1 MHQTLSARAEPRVFV
16 AWESPRIQHKGRAVR
31 LHTRPCAGAAAAK
44 LAYAAVRQDA
54 RFSRLQMRLMM
65 TTRTHSS
72 IELSRKSC
80 RVLLA
85 SSAEVRSS
93 SARKRT
99 SSGRTSIRSRRKN
112 DRWALVN
119 LSYSVDSVLRIL
131 PSISIVATRSSA
143 DAVTYVKW
151 IGRMSKEPL
160 ISRPG
165 HHAYQLICSRSP
177 NGVSRCI
184 EWAALLAFFDLL
196 VRRLSVMTVWCTAS
210 LAPLGVRPRVHD
222 CHDLVDSKEV
232 DITRTSKSAR
242 SKHDR
247 DVKKGIRQSVIR
259 FVAVPPA
266 LLNTPPPLSCT
277 VSKDGS
283 APLGSMAEEA
293 DSLTF
298 SQNTRVTRPLRGS
311 VSCGSGWSVPCV
323 SIQLTLSQNTGV
335 SIH

>member
-232 DITRTSKSAR
+232 DITLHCCRCLCP
-242 SKHDR
+242 HD
-247 DVKKGIRQSVIR
+247 
-259 FVAVPPA
+259 P
-266 LLNTPPPLSCT
+266 
-277 VSKDGS
+277 
-283 APLGSMAEEA
+283 
-293 DSLTF
+293 
-298 SQNTRVTRPLRGS
+298 RVHDPSTI
-311 VSCGSGWSVPCV
+311 V
-323 SIQLTLSQNTGV
+323 T
-335 SIH
+335 